1 MITINNWLD
10 KDLHEFLKDQYLHRT
25 PHYFNQ
31 RSDPHNSSHGFF
43 YISEFNRGNVMN
55 LFLHLRI
62 EKLLNK
68 KLNFLRTYLNIQHEN
83 MNGDWHYD
91 DGEMTCMYMVTGD
104 GNFEIKDEASVLFE
118 ENKLICFSTEK
129 LHRGLAPSKGT
140 RITWVTKTEIIT

>member
-1 MITINNWLD
+1 
-10 KDLHEFLKDQYLHRT
+10 
-25 PHYFNQ
+25 
-31 RSDPHNSSHGFF
+31 
-43 YISEFNRGNVMN
+43 
-55 LFLHLRI
+55 
-62 EKLLNK
+62 
-68 KLNFLRTYLNIQHEN
+68 